1 MDQSQ
6 ENRLRHVVIGIGGA
20 VFTEHLPALALPT
33 VEVVA
38 VSDIN
43 VEKGKQRADQLHCTF
58 YQDYPQMLAETR
70 PDVAVIITPPL
81 LHAKMTIDCLE
92 AGAHVLVEKPMANQ
106 VAEADAMIEA
116 ATRSQR
122 LLGVIFQHR
131 YRPEI
136 RTAHKLLQ
144 EGLLGNIQR
153 VDLTAV
159 WTRSYAYY
167 AHAPWRATWA
177 GEGGGVLPSQGS
189 HSLDAL
195 THLAGMP
202 VRMVAWTRRL
212 LHDIQAEDTA
222 HAMVEWEN
230 GAVGSVHISSAEAEP
245 LRTAGSAADAPER
258 LKIVGTAGTLEID
271 RGTLIVEL
279 LDMDMREYAAK
290 STTPF
295 GSPASRRN
303 PLILENGKGSHSEI
317 YQSFHNAILH
327 GGSPYGDG
335 VQGRMALEMANAM
348 TYSSYK
354 HCEVEFPLDRQGYAD
369 LLKDLI
375 QQHSQKRG

>member
-1 MDQSQ
+1 MERSG
-6 ENRLRHVVIGIGGA
+6 EKRLRHVVIGIGGA
-20 VFTEHLPALALPT
+20 VFTEHVPALALPT

-43 VEKGKQRADQLHCTF
+43 VEKGKQRADQLHCAF
-58 YQDYPQMLAETR
+58 YQDYHQMLAETR
-70 PDVAVIITPPL
+70 PDVAVIITPPV
-81 LHAKMTIDCLE
+81 LHASMTIDCLE
-92 AGAHVLVEKPMANQ
+92 AGCHVLVEKPMAIQ

-116 ATRSQR
+116 ATRNQR

-131 YRPEI
+131 FRPEI

-153 VDLTAV
+153 VDLTAI
-159 WTRSYAYY
+159 WTRSHAYF
-167 AHAPWRATWA
+167 AQAPWRGTWA
-177 GEGGGVLPSQGS
+177 GEGGGVLPTQGS

-195 THLAGMP
+195 TYLAGMP

-222 HAMVEWEN
+222 HAMLEWEN
-230 GAVGSVHISSAEAEP
+230 GALGSVHISSAEAEP
-245 LRTAGSAADAPER
+245 LKTAGTAADAPER

-271 RGTLIVEL
+271 RGTLVVEL
-279 LDMDMREYAAK
+279 LDMDMREYVAN
-290 STTPF
+290 SPTTF

-303 PLILENGKGSHSEI
+303 PMILENGKGSHSEI

-327 GGSPYGDG
+327 GGSSYGDG
-335 VQGRMALEMANAM
+335 VQGRMELELANAM

-354 HCEVEFPLDRQGYAD
+354 GCEVEFPLDRQGYAD
-369 LLKDLI
+369 LLNDLI
-375 QQHSQKRG
+375 QQNSKR

>member
-1 MDQSQ
+1 MEQSS
-6 ENRLRHVVIGIGGA
+6 EKRLRHVVIGIGGA
-20 VFTEHLPALALPT
+20 VFTEHLPALALPA

-43 VEKGKQRADQLHCTF
+43 VEKGKQRADQLHCAF
-58 YQDYPQMLAETR
+58 YQDYHQMLAATR
-70 PDVAVIITPPL
+70 PDVAVIITPPI
-81 LHAKMTIDCLE
+81 LHASMTVDCLE
-92 AGAHVLVEKPMANQ
+92 AGCHVLVEKPMAIQ
-106 VAEADAMIEA
+106 VVEADAMIDA

-122 LLGVIFQHR
+122 LLSVIFQHR
-131 YRPEI
+131 FRPEI

-153 VDLTAV
+153 MDLTAV

-167 AHAPWRATWA
+167 AQAPWRATWA
-177 GEGGGVLPSQGS
+177 GEGGGVLPAQGS

-195 THLAGMP
+195 THLAGLP
-202 VRMVAWTRRL
+202 IRMIAWTRRL
-212 LHDIQAEDTA
+212 LHDIEAEDTV

-245 LRTAGSAADAPER
+245 LRTAGTAADAPER

-271 RGTLIVEL
+271 RGALTVEL
-279 LDMDMREYAAK
+279 FDTDMREYAAK

-303 PLILENGKGSHSEI
+303 PLIWENGKGSHSEA
-317 YQSFHNAILH
+317 YQRFHNAILH
-327 GGSPYGDG
+327 GDSSYGDG
-335 VQGRMALEMANAM
+335 IQGRMALELANAM

-354 HCEVEFPLDRQGYAD
+354 GREVELPLDRQGYAD
-369 LLKDLI
+369 LLNDLI
-375 QQHSQKRG
+375 QQNSKR

>member
-1 MDQSQ
+1 
-6 ENRLRHVVIGIGGA
+6 
-20 VFTEHLPALALPT
+20 VFTEHLPALAFPT

-43 VEKGKQRADQLHCTF
+43 VEKGKQRADQLHCAF
-58 YQDYPQMLAETR
+58 YRDYHQMLAETQL
-70 PDVAVIITPPL
+70 DVAVIITPPT
-81 LHAKMTIDCLE
+81 LHASMTVDCLE
-92 AGAHVLVEKPMANQ
+92 AGCHVLVEKPMAIQ

-116 ATRSQR
+116 ATRNQR

-131 YRPEI
+131 FRPEI

-153 VDLTAV
+153 VDLTAI
-159 WTRSYAYY
+159 WTRSHAYF
-167 AHAPWRATWA
+167 AQAPWRGTWA
-177 GEGGGVLPSQGS
+177 GEGGGVLPTQGS

-195 THLAGMP
+195 TYLAGMP

-222 HAMVEWEN
+222 HAMLEWEN
-230 GAVGSVHISSAEAEP
+230 GALGSVHISSAEAEP
-245 LRTAGSAADAPER
+245 LKTAGTAADAPER
-258 LKIVGTAGTLEID
+258 LKIVGTRGSLEID
-271 RGTLIVEL
+271 RGALTVEV
-279 LDMDMREYAAK
+279 LDMDMREYAAN
-290 STTPF
+290 SPTPF

-327 GGSPYGDG
+327 DGSSYGDG
-335 VQGRMALEMANAM
+335 VQGRMGLELANAM

-354 HCEVEFPLDRQGYAD
+354 GCQVEFPLDRQGYSD
-369 LLKDLI
+369 LLNNLI
-375 QQHSQKRG
+375 QQNSKR

>member
-1 MDQSQ
+1 MEQSS
-6 ENRLRHVVIGIGGA
+6 EKRLRHVVIGIGGA
-20 VFTEHLPALALPT
+20 VFTEHLPALALPA

-43 VEKGKQRADQLHCTF
+43 VEKGKQRADQLHCAF
-58 YQDYPQMLAETR
+58 YQDYHQMLAATR
-70 PDVAVIITPPL
+70 PDVAVIITPPI
-81 LHAKMTIDCLE
+81 LHASMTVDCLE
-92 AGAHVLVEKPMANQ
+92 AGCHVLVEKPMAIQ
-106 VAEADAMIEA
+106 VVEADAMIDA

-122 LLGVIFQHR
+122 LLSVIFQHR
-131 YRPEI
+131 FRPEI

-167 AHAPWRATWA
+167 AQAPWRATWA
-177 GEGGGVLPSQGS
+177 GEGGGVLPAQGS

-195 THLAGMP
+195 THLAGLP
-202 VRMVAWTRRL
+202 IRMIAWTRRL
-212 LHDIQAEDTA
+212 LHDIEAEDTA

-245 LRTAGSAADAPER
+245 LRTAGTAADAPER

-271 RGTLIVEL
+271 RGALTVEL
-279 LDMDMREYAAK
+279 FDTDMREYAAK

-303 PLILENGKGSHSEI
+303 PLILENGKGSHSEV

-327 GGSPYGDG
+327 GDSSYGDG
-335 VQGRMALEMANAM
+335 IQGRMALELANAM

-354 HCEVEFPLDRQGYAD
+354 GREVEFPLDRQGYAD
-369 LLKDLI
+369 LLNDLI
-375 QQHSQKRG
+375 QQNSKR